1 MSSAPRN
8 PPFRA
13 EHLGSLLRPS
23 KLLDKRRAI
32 QQKKESGDDLSKI
45 EDSRQA
51 FPNFET
57 SANPPIGIDDIV
69 KIQTDCG
76 FHAISDGEYRRHM
89 FWGTFFPTLNGMKEI
104 QGPDLDIFRL
114 YVPDIAAFMEE
125 GHVPGETVICD
136 GKISHTGKSSYI
148 GQFEYLKSILPKE
161 KHGDI
166 KMTLAAP
173 NWYHLRYK
181 EGKAYPKDVYS
192 SDKEYFADI
201 AEAYRTELKIL
212 YDAGLRNVQVDD
224 PNLAYFCSDKMIEGW
239 NDDSANT
246 KSIDDLFDEYIS
258 FYNDCFKR
266 PSDMHLGIHLCRGK
280 LLHPIRVAA
289 ADVRRGNFVNSRHF
303 SEGGYDRIARKL
315 FQELNVSTYYL
326 EYDTSR
332 AGGFEPL
339 KELPKNKNVILGLVT
354 SKFPK
359 LEDKEE
365 MKERIYKAAEFVAA
379 GSGESKDEALQ
390 RLGVSP
396 QCGFASHEDGN
407 LLEYED
413 MVAKL
418 KLVRSIANEG
428 DPPMS
433 KVPFVSET
441 FADGYALI
449 VQFGP
454 IRREDTRQAQSVE
467 TAHMS

>member
-32 QQKKESGDDLSKI
+32 QQKKESGDDLRKI
-45 EDSRQA
+45 EDS
-51 FPNFET
+51 
-57 SANPPIGIDDIV
+57 SIDDIV
-69 KIQTDCG
+69 SIQTDCG

-89 FWGTFFPTLNGMKEI
+89 FWGTFFPSLNGMKEI

-148 GQFEYLKSILPKE
+148 GQFEYLKSVLPKE

-212 YDAGLRNVQVDD
+212 YDAGLRNAQVDD

-280 LLHPIRVAA
+280 SFHPIRVAA
-289 ADVRRGNFVNSRHF
+289 ANVRRGNFVNSRHF

-339 KELPKNKNVILGLVT
+339 KELPRDKNVILGVIT

-359 LEDKEE
+359 LEDKDE

-413 MVAKL
+413 MVNKL
-418 KLVRSIANEG
+418 KLVRQIADEVWPG
-428 DPPMS
+428 
-433 KVPFVSET
+433 
-441 FADGYALI
+441 
-449 VQFGP
+449 
-454 IRREDTRQAQSVE
+454 QA
-467 TAHMS
+467 

>member
-32 QQKKESGDDLSKI
+32 QQKKESGDELSKI
-45 EDSRQA
+45 EDS
-51 FPNFET
+51 
-57 SANPPIGIDDIV
+57 SIDDIV

-89 FWGTFFPTLNGMKEI
+89 FWGTFFPSLNGMKEI

-148 GQFEYLKSILPKE
+148 GQFEYLKSIVPKE

-212 YDAGLRNVQVDD
+212 YDAGLRNAQVDD

-266 PSDMHLGIHLCRGK
+266 PSDMHLGIHLCRG
-280 LLHPIRVAA
+280 
-289 ADVRRGNFVNSRHF
+289 NFVNSRHF

-339 KELPKNKNVILGLVT
+339 TELPKNKNVILGLIT

-359 LEDKEE
+359 LENKDE

-413 MVAKL
+413 MVQKL
-418 KLVRSIANEG
+418 KLVRQIADEVWP
-428 DPPMS
+428 D
-433 KVPFVSET
+433 
-441 FADGYALI
+441 
-449 VQFGP
+449 
-454 IRREDTRQAQSVE
+454 QA
-467 TAHMS
+467 